1 MNIFSLTFYVVIFRH
16 QMEREIRHKIK
27 KGDIADIPRE
37 VLDKMAPSLLVT
49 PKGMFFC
56 CCDFFQ
62 NFKVLVV
69 IIYIIIFKPI
79 NPSSCLRQTC
89 SCILEKQLS

>member
-1 MNIFSLTFYVVIFRH
+1 MNISSLTFHVVIFRH

-27 KGDIADIPRE
+27 KGDIADIPRD

-49 PKGMFFC
+49 PKGTFFY
-56 CCDFFQ
+56 CCDFSELKVQ
-62 NFKVLVV
+62 NIIV
-69 IIYIIIFKPI
+69 IIYHF
-79 NPSSCLRQTC
+79 SSCFCQTC

>member
-1 MNIFSLTFYVVIFRH
+1 MVLNIFSLTFCVVIFRH

-49 PKGMFFC
+49 PKGMFFY
-56 CCDFFQ
+56 CCDFLQ
-62 NFKVLVV
+62 N
-69 IIYIIIFKPI
+69 
-79 NPSSCLRQTC
+79 
-89 SCILEKQLS
+89 